1 VKTYFNTEGFNR
13 WKKIYG
19 ETDEVNKVQLDI
31 RQGHAQTVEKVLGWL
46 QEEGGV
52 KGTTVCDAGCGTGAV
67 DCARRC
73 NAIATPLG
81 QVCRLLVG
89 PALVTCQLGQVW

>member
-1 VKTYFNTEGFNR
+1 MSCHACLQVKTYFNTDGFNR

-46 QEEGGV
+46 DAEGGV
-52 KGTTVCDAGCGTGAV
+52 KGTTVCDAGCGTGE
-67 DCARRC
+67 
-73 NAIATPLG
+73 PYSL
-81 QVCRLLVG
+81 
-89 PALVTCQLGQVW
+89 